1 MVRVYED
8 AEELARAV
16 AEVVVR
22 AAAESIAAREEF
34 RLGLSGGKTPVRLY
48 TLLASDGYRDKIDW
62 PRVTVLFADE
72 RAVSPGH
79 PDSNYRLVRETL
91 LGPAGIPEENVHR
104 MRGEVSGLKAEAHDY
119 EAFLVE
125 PIDLLLL
132 GVGSDGH
139 IASIIPGTA
148 VAEEKI
154 RRVVAVTNSPKP
166 PPSRL
171 TLTRRPPRQISYS
184 ACMKRRAPTVAGAG
198 AVPWMSDS
206 GAPATA
212 TRCEQ
217 CVEVAAHLAA
227 DDGWKDLPD
236 PAAHLG
242 TYLAR
247 EGGVSS
253 GDPDRLASTT
263 RDAGLLPP

>member
-16 AEVVVR
+16 ADVVVR
-22 AAAESIAAREEF
+22 AAAESIAAREGF
-34 RLGLSGGKTPVRLY
+34 RLAVPGGRTPARLY
-48 TLLASDGYRDKIDW
+48 ALLASDGYREKIDW
-62 PRVTVLFADE
+62 SRVTILFADE
-72 RAVSPGH
+72 RAVSPAH
-79 PDSNYRLVRETL
+79 PDSNYRLVRAAL
-91 LGPAGIPEENVHR
+91 IGPAGIPEENVHR

-171 TLTRRPPRQISYS
+171 TLTPRAIRE
-184 ACMKRRAPTVAGAG
+184 AR
-198 AVPWMSDS
+198 
-206 GAPATA
+206 
-212 TRCEQ
+212 
-217 CVEVAAHLAA
+217 EVAVMVSGPDKAA
-227 DDGWKDLPD
+227 VVAQALTGEGKPSLVPARWVRDRDWYLDRKAAKLLPD
-236 PAAHLG
+236 
-242 TYLAR
+242 LAR
-247 EGGVSS
+247 RQAEPGGR
-253 GDPDRLASTT
+253 G
-263 RDAGLLPP
+263 

>member
-171 TLTRRPPRQISYS
+171 TLTPRAI
-184 ACMKRRAPTVAGAG
+184 R
-198 AVPWMSDS
+198 
-206 GAPATA
+206 
-212 TRCEQ
+212 E
-217 CVEVAAHLAA
+217 
-227 DDGWKDLPD
+227 
-236 PAAHLG
+236 
-242 TYLAR
+242 AR
-247 EGGVSS
+247 EGVVMAS
-253 GDPDRLASTT
+253 GADKAQVVAQALEGEGEPGLVPARWVRDRDWYLDRKA
-263 RDAGLLPP
+263 AKLLPDQARRQAEPGGGV